1 MSTIVSTS
9 VVFADLSGT
18 SDDARA
24 QLLASLRGTVAATGG
39 TEAEHTDG
47 LLVVHPSLG
56 GALDGAV
63 AMQQAVELHNRGAGR
78 PLELRIGLSS
88 GDAVEEGGAY
98 SGEPVDEAA
107 RLGGQATAGQ
117 ILTTEVVRRL
127 AMRGDHR
134 FATVGDDVC
143 EVRWEPLKAA
153 GGVPLPSRLASL
165 PAGGVVGREL
175 PRERMLDALKA
186 ASTGSGRRVLLLSGE
201 PGIGKTTLAGDVAQR
216 AHADGATVLYGR
228 CDEDL
233 GMPYQ
238 PFVEALGGYIANAPD
253 DTITG
258 LDERRLSELGRL
270 LPHVRARAPQVEAPA
285 STDPDAERYLLFGA
299 VTAVLAE
306 VAAATP
312 VVLVLDDLHWADK
325 PTVLLLRHLVTTLD
339 EAAVLLI
346 GTYRDSD
353 LTVDHPLTEVLP
365 GLVQEPGVDRI
376 VVDGLDDLGVVAL
389 LEGMA
394 GHELGRDGIAL
405 AHAVRRETD
414 GNPFFTGEMLRHL
427 ADTGVIQQQD
437 GRWVATVQLADLGLP
452 ESVREVVGQRV
463 RRLGE
468 AAQHVLTIASVIGRD
483 FDIGLLAR
491 VAERDEHDARAALEA
506 ALAAQIVTEVEAEP
520 DRCTFTHALVQ
531 HTLYDGLSAS
541 RRARIHRRIGE
552 LLETEL
558 GDDPGER
565 IGELAH
571 HWLVAT
577 KPIEAGKAAGY
588 ARRAGQRALGALAP
602 DEAIRWFRQALELL
616 DAEPDVDATQ
626 HLDVLIGLGD
636 AQRQAG
642 DPGYRETLLDAA
654 EEASRLEDTDR
665 LVAAALANN
674 RGRASRSGAVDE
686 ERIAMLERA
695 LAAVGSADSHERAL
709 LLATLGAELTFG
721 VDLQRGRV
729 LAAEAEVLARRL
741 GDDTTLLRV
750 LNLTYLSRWVPDG
763 LARSIEAS
771 EEAVALAERVRDPV
785 ARFWAALNRVYA
797 MTSAA
802 DRDEVDEAL
811 ATSQAL
817 ADEIRQPFLTAWA
830 LQVRCPFV
838 LLSGDVDEAE
848 RIAGD
853 ALQINLDSGQ
863 PDAFAAYGANL
874 GGIRLHQGRVDELLP
889 LIAEVVADNPGLP
902 GFQASYP
909 MLLCECGRP
918 EAARP
923 LFDAARAEDFHHAA
937 YDYLW
942 LPMTVLWAD
951 TAAWLGDVP
960 GAEVLHERLA
970 PFAEQGVTTSAT
982 YLGTVAMYVARLAG
996 VLGRHDEAIGFFEQA
1011 HAQLRAFGAPFWQ
1024 ARNQIDWARQLL
1036 TTGSE
1041 VDRADARALAT
1052 EAAATAAAHG
1062 CSVIE
1067 RRAIEVL
1074 EATG

>member
-1 MSTIVSTS
+1 MRAIVSTS
-9 VVFADLSGT
+9 VVFADLSGP
-18 SDDARA
+18 SDDASV
-24 QLLASLRGTVAATGG
+24 LLASLRDTVGATGG
-39 TEAEHTDG
+39 TEVQPPDQG
-47 LLVVHPSLG
+47 MLVVYPSLG

-63 AMQQAVELHNRGAGR
+63 ALQQAVELHNRGAAQ
-78 PLELRIGLSS
+78 PSELRVGLSS
-88 GDAVEEGGAY
+88 GDAVDEDGAF

-107 RLGGQATAGQ
+107 RLGAEAAAGQ
-117 ILTTEVVRRL
+117 ILTTEVVHLL

-134 FATVGDDVC
+134 FAPIGDDVC
-143 EVRWEPLKAA
+143 EVRWEPLTAV
-153 GGVPLPSRLASL
+153 GGVPLPSRLTNM

-175 PRERMLDALKA
+175 ARQRMLDALKG
-186 ASTGSGRRVLLLSGE
+186 ASAGSGRRVLLLSGE

-238 PFVEALGGYIANAPD
+238 PFVEALGGYIANAAD
-253 DTITG
+253 DTIAA
-258 LDERRLSELGRL
+258 LDERRLSELARL
-270 LPHVRARAPQVEAPA
+270 LPQVRLRAPRVEAPA

-325 PTVLLLRHLVTTLD
+325 PTVLLLRHLVETLD
-339 EAAVLLI
+339 EAAVLLV

-353 LTVDHPLTEVLP
+353 LTIDHPLTEVLP
-365 GLVQEPGVDRI
+365 ALLQEPGVDRMP
-376 VVDGLDDLGVVAL
+376 VGGLDDLGVVAL
-389 LEGMA
+389 LEGLA
-394 GHELGRDGIAL
+394 GHELGRDGVAL

-427 ADTGVIQQQD
+427 ADTGAIRQLD
-437 GRWVATVQLADLGLP
+437 GRWVAMVDLSDLGLP

-463 RRLGE
+463 RRLGD

-483 FDIGLLAR
+483 FDVGLLAR
-491 VAERDEHDARAALEA
+491 VAERDDADARAALEA
-506 ALAAQIVTEVEAEP
+506 AVAAQIVTEEAARP
-520 DRCTFTHALVQ
+520 DRYTFTHALVQ

-552 LLETEL
+552 LLESEL

-577 KPIEAGKAAGY
+577 RPVEAGKAAGY
-588 ARRAGQRALGALAP
+588 ARRAGERALGALAP

-616 DAEPDVDATQ
+616 DGEPNADATQ

-654 EEASRLEDTDR
+654 EEASRLQDTGR

-674 RGRASRSGAVDE
+674 RGRASRSGAVDA

-695 LAAVGSADSHERAL
+695 LAAVGDTDSLERAL
-709 LLATLGAELTFG
+709 LLGTLGAELTFG
-721 VDLQRGRV
+721 VDLERGRA

-741 GDDTTLLRV
+741 GDDPTLLRV
-750 LNLTYLSRWVPDG
+750 LNLTFLSRWVPDG
-763 LARSIEAS
+763 LARSIAAS
-771 EEAVALAERVRDPV
+771 EEAVALAERGRDPV

-802 DRDEVDEAL
+802 DRGGVDAAL
-811 ATSQAL
+811 ATSAAL

-830 LQVRCPFV
+830 IQVRCPFV
-838 LLSGDVDEAE
+838 LLSGDVEEAE
-848 RIAGD
+848 RLAAE
-853 ALQINLDSGQ
+853 ALQLNLDSGQ

-874 GGIRLHQGRVDELLP
+874 GGVRLHQGRLDEILP
-889 LIAEVVADNPGLP
+889 LIADVVADNPGLP

-909 MLLCECGRP
+909 MILCECGRP
-918 EAARP
+918 EEARP
-923 LFDAARAEDFHHAA
+923 LFDAAREADFHHSAH
-937 YDYLW
+937 DYLW

-951 TAAWLGDVP
+951 TAAWLRDVP
-960 GAEVLHERLA
+960 GAEILHDRLA
-970 PFAEQGVTTSAT
+970 PFEAQGVTTSAT
-982 YLGTVAMYVARLAG
+982 FLGTVGMHVARLAG
-996 VLGRHDEAIGFFEQA
+996 VLGRHDEAVGLFERA
-1011 HAQLRAFGAPFWQ
+1011 DAQLRAFGAPFWH
-1024 ARNQIDWARQLL
+1024 ARNQVDWAKELL
-1036 TTGSE
+1036 ATGADD
-1041 VDRADARALAT
+1041 DRARARALAV

-1062 CSVIE
+1062 CGSIE
-1067 RRAIEVL
+1067 RRAADVL
-1074 EATG
+1074 EAAG